1 MKYYK
6 VIKNSEFIGVGTSH
20 DLRRF
25 QEKHKLTLA
34 CGESQAQYIQ
44 INEQLF
50 HAQWMIPTKQEFI
63 LSEVIEISK
72 DEYDELHSV
81 IENNEEIIISE
92 SGEFV
97 EEPIIPD
104 IYEEITQDFLLK
116 SRIKELKKNLRDTD
130 YMIIKI
136 AEGVSSFEDYKD
148 KIEQRNLWRKEI
160 NELEEQLHQK
170 ENIVDDSINS

>member
-6 VIKNSEFIGVGTSH
+6 VIKDSEFIGVGTTH
-20 DLRRF
+20 NLRRL
-25 QEKHKLTLA
+25 QNKHNILLA
-34 CGESQAQYIQ
+34 CDESQAQYIQ
-44 INEQLF
+44 INDELY
-50 HAQWMIPTKQEFI
+50 HAQWMVPTKQEFI

-72 DEYDELHSV
+72 DEYDELYSA
-81 IENNEEIIISE
+81 IEKNEEIIITESE
-92 SGEFV
+92 EFV
-97 EEPIIPD
+97 EEPIISD

-136 AEGVSSFEDYKD
+136 VEGVSTFEDYKD

-160 NELEEQLHQK
+160 NDLEEQLQQK
-170 ENIVDDSINS
+170 ENTLDNTLIH